1 MMEILSPAGSYEAAV
16 AAVQNGADAIYLGYG
31 KFNARRNAA
40 NFDDNGLRTT
50 VDYCHLRGVKVSLTL
65 NTLLSDQ
72 ELPQAAKLVGLCNE
86 IGVDALIVQD
96 LGAAE
101 MIRQVAPELPIHG
114 STQMTVHNLDGVMA
128 CAAMG
133 MERVV
138 LSREL
143 SRQQIRYIC
152 RHSPI
157 EIEVFVHGALCM
169 CYSGQCFLSSVIG
182 GRSGNRGMCAQ
193 PCRMKY
199 GWDGSADGYPLSLKD
214 MALVEYLKELQDM
227 GVASAKIEGR
237 MKRPE
242 YVAIVT
248 KIYSDVLRQGR
259 APTREEL
266 EDLRAA
272 FSRQGFTDGYYQGKT
287 GRQMFGVR
295 EKEQVPEKRFAQV
308 RQDCRREH
316 PRVPVTMTARIRA
329 GEPMLLGAEDR
340 EGRSVTVTGPV
351 PQAAQHRAITSAQVR
366 QQLERTGGTPF
377 YGEKIQVEAEPNL
390 AVSLSALNGLR
401 RRLLDDLSIQRIQPP
416 KRPAGQLAPLPRAEG
431 RTEPPVCTV
440 SLRRGEQLTDALI
453 DLAPQVLYLSPE
465 DILAQKARVARAMD
479 RGIEVCVS
487 MPRIL
492 WDSERAE
499 LVGLLEQV
507 KELGVYTALVG
518 ELGALT
524 LALSQDFTCRGDFGL
539 GVYNSLTLA
548 QLREMGLLSATLSF
562 EQRLARVRDLNKPLD
577 TELIVYGRLPLMIT
591 QNCIIRN
598 RANRCNCQST
608 NLLTDRTGAQFP
620 VLKARGCRNE
630 IFNSKKLYLGDK
642 LESFQSLG
650 LWGARLSFTTEN
662 PRECVQILERYQGRG
677 SYAPADITRGLYFRD
692 VE

>member
-50 VDYCHLRGVKVSLTL
+50 VDYCHLRGVKVYLTL

-259 APTREEL
+259 APTRAEL

-329 GEPMLLGAEDR
+329 GEPMLLRAEDR

-351 PQAAQHRAITSAQVR
+351 PQAAQHRAITREQVR

-377 YGEKIQVEAEPNL
+377 YAQEIQVEAEPNL

-548 QLREMGLLSATLSF
+548 QLREMGLISATLSF

-642 LESFQSLG
+642 LESFQTLG

>member
-1 MMEILSPAGSYEAAV
+1 
-16 AAVQNGADAIYLGYG
+16 
-31 KFNARRNAA
+31 
-40 NFDDNGLRTT
+40 
-50 VDYCHLRGVKVSLTL
+50 
-65 NTLLSDQ
+65 
-72 ELPQAAKLVGLCNE
+72 
-86 IGVDALIVQD
+86 
-96 LGAAE
+96 
-101 MIRQVAPELPIHG
+101 
-114 STQMTVHNLDGVMA
+114 
-128 CAAMG
+128 
-133 MERVV
+133 
-138 LSREL
+138 
-143 SRQQIRYIC
+143 
-152 RHSPI
+152 
-157 EIEVFVHGALCM
+157 
-169 CYSGQCFLSSVIG
+169 
-182 GRSGNRGMCAQ
+182 
-193 PCRMKY
+193 
-199 GWDGSADGYPLSLKD
+199 
-214 MALVEYLKELQDM
+214 
-227 GVASAKIEGR
+227 
-237 MKRPE
+237 
-242 YVAIVT
+242 
-248 KIYSDVLRQGR
+248 
-259 APTREEL
+259 
-266 EDLRAA
+266 DLRAA

-308 RQDCRREH
+308 RQEYRREH
-316 PRVPVTMTARIRA
+316 ARVPVTMNARIRP
-329 GEPMLLGAEDR
+329 GEPMQLTAEDR
-340 EGRSVTVTGPV
+340 EGHRVSVTGPM
-351 PQAAQHRAITSAQVR
+351 PQTAQNRAITPEQVR

-377 YGEKIQVEAEPNL
+377 YAQEIQVEADAGL
-390 AVSLSALNGLR
+390 AVPLSALNGLR

-431 RTEPPVCTV
+431 RTEPPVYTV

-453 DLAPQVLYLSPE
+453 DLTPQVIYLAPE
-465 DILAQKARVARAMD
+465 DILAQKNRVARAMD
-479 RGIEVCVS
+479 RGIEVCVA

-539 GVYNSLTLA
+539 GVYNSLTLS

>member
-1 MMEILSPAGSYEAAV
+1 
-16 AAVQNGADAIYLGYG
+16 
-31 KFNARRNAA
+31 
-40 NFDDNGLRTT
+40 
-50 VDYCHLRGVKVSLTL
+50 
-65 NTLLSDQ
+65 
-72 ELPQAAKLVGLCNE
+72 
-86 IGVDALIVQD
+86 
-96 LGAAE
+96 
-101 MIRQVAPELPIHG
+101 
-114 STQMTVHNLDGVMA
+114 
-128 CAAMG
+128 
-133 MERVV
+133 
-138 LSREL
+138 
-143 SRQQIRYIC
+143 
-152 RHSPI
+152 
-157 EIEVFVHGALCM
+157 
-169 CYSGQCFLSSVIG
+169 
-182 GRSGNRGMCAQ
+182 
-193 PCRMKY
+193 
-199 GWDGSADGYPLSLKD
+199 
-214 MALVEYLKELQDM
+214 
-227 GVASAKIEGR
+227 
-237 MKRPE
+237 
-242 YVAIVT
+242 
-248 KIYSDVLRQGR
+248 
-259 APTREEL
+259 
-266 EDLRAA
+266 
-272 FSRQGFTDGYYQGKT
+272 
-287 GRQMFGVR
+287 MFGVR